1 MADARGM
8 RALVMT
14 GFGLSDKNIA
24 VQNMPLPE
32 CKANDLL
39 IRVAAAGVNPVDWK
53 ECEGFLQPFYGV
65 YENKWIPG
73 YDAAGIVE
81 RVGAHV
87 SRFVRGDRVVLFSD
101 RRDNGHNGT
110 FADYV
115 RVLPSAVA
123 KVPSHVDLAEAAAIP
138 TAALTGYQAL
148 IAANKASLKAGNLV
162 LIHGAS
168 GGVGSY
174 AVQFAKSAGLK
185 VAATC
190 SAQNADFVTSLG
202 ADLVIDYS
210 RDDIVRS
217 VRNWAPQG
225 MHAVIDCVS
234 GGTLPDALDALRTG
248 GKLISIATLTQDG
261 DIAAE
266 TSRAA
271 ERGCEKLLSI
281 MNFDRIGEELA
292 EILALMAR
300 GEVKSPPLTR
310 YPLDRGADAL
320 EHMKR
325 GGVRGKIVI
334 TM

>member
-1 MADARGM
+1 MAEATPM

-14 GFGLSDKNIA
+14 GFGPPGKNTA
-24 VQNMPLPE
+24 VQSMPLPE

-39 IRVAAAGVNPVDWK
+39 VRVAAAGVNPVDWK
-53 ECEGFLQPFYGV
+53 ECEGFLQPFYPA
-65 YENKWIPG
+65 YEKHWVPG
-73 YDAAGIVE
+73 YDAAGVVE
-81 RVGAHV
+81 KVGASV
-87 SRFVRGDRVVLFSD
+87 SGFVRGDRVVLFSD

-110 FADYV
+110 FAEYV
-115 RVLPSAVA
+115 RVLANAAA
-123 KVPSHVDLAEAAAIP
+123 KVPAQVDLSEAASIP

-148 IAANKASLKAGNLV
+148 IAANKASLKEGNFV

-174 AVQFAKSAGLK
+174 AVQFAKSAGFK
-185 VAATC
+185 VTATC
-190 SAQNADFVTSLG
+190 RGENADYVTSLG
-202 ADLVIDYS
+202 ADHVIDYS
-210 RDDIVRS
+210 RDDIARS
-217 VRNWAPQG
+217 VRRWAPEG
-225 MHAVIDCVS
+225 VHAIIDCVS
-234 GGTLPDALDALRTG
+234 GTTLPNALDVLRTG

-266 TSRAA
+266 TARAA
-271 ERGCEKLLSI
+271 ERGCQKILSI

-300 GEVKSPPLTR
+300 GEVKSPPLIR

-325 GGVRGKIVI
+325 GAVRGKIVI
-334 TM
+334 TL

>member
-1 MADARGM
+1 MAEATRM

-14 GFGLSDKNIA
+14 GFGSPGKHSA
-24 VQNMPLPE
+24 VQSVPLPE
-32 CKANDLL
+32 CKENDLL
-39 IRVAAAGVNPVDWK
+39 VRVAAAGVNPVDWK
-53 ECEGFLQPFYGV
+53 ECEGYLKPFYAG
-65 YENKWIPG
+65 YERQWIPG
-73 YDAAGIVE
+73 YDAAGVVE
-81 RVGAHV
+81 KVGANV
-87 SRFVRGDRVVLFSD
+87 SGFARGDRVVLFSD

-110 FADYV
+110 FAEYV
-115 RVLPSAVA
+115 RVLSNAAA
-123 KVPSHVDLAEAAAIP
+123 KVPAQVELGEAASIP

-148 IAANKASLKAGNLV
+148 IAANKAALQAGNFV

-174 AVQFAKSAGLK
+174 AVQFAKSAGFK

-190 SAQNADFVTSLG
+190 RAENADYVTSLG
-202 ADLVIDYS
+202 ADRVIDYS
-210 RDDIVRS
+210 RDEIARS
-217 VRNWAPQG
+217 VRRWAPEG
-225 MHAVIDCVS
+225 MHAIIDCVS
-234 GGTLPDALDALRTG
+234 GGTLPDAFDILRTR

-261 DIAAE
+261 DVVAE

-271 ERGCEKLLSI
+271 DRGCEKILSI

-310 YPLDRGADAL
+310 YPLDRGAEAL

-325 GGVRGKIVI
+325 GAVRGKILI

>member
-1 MADARGM
+1 MADANSM

-14 GFGLSDKNIA
+14 GFGPPGKHIA
-24 VQNMPLPE
+24 VQTMPLPA

-65 YENKWIPG
+65 YERKWIPG
-73 YDAAGIVE
+73 YDAAGVVE
-81 RVGAHV
+81 RVGANV
-87 SRFVRGDRVVLFSD
+87 SGFGRGDRVVLFSD

-115 RVLPSAVA
+115 RVLANAVA
-123 KVPSHVDLAEAAAIP
+123 KVPAQVDLREAAAIP

-148 IAANKASLKAGNLV
+148 IAANKASLKTGNHV

-190 SAQNADFVTSLG
+190 RAQNADFVTSLG
-202 ADLVIDYS
+202 ADRVIDYS
-210 RDDIVRS
+210 GDDIARS
-217 VRNWAPQG
+217 VRRWAPEG
-225 MHAVIDCVS
+225 VHAIIDCVS
-234 GGTLPDALDALRTG
+234 GGTLPDAFDALRAG

-271 ERGCEKLLSI
+271 ERGCEKLFSI
-281 MNFDRIGEELA
+281 MNFDRIGEELG

-300 GEVKSPPLTR
+300 GEVKSPPLTP
-310 YPLDRGADAL
+310 YSLDRGAEAL